1 MPLTQTYEEYLAS
14 KINPRNYSDI
24 LPIIYNLRK
33 RQDQEYIPQA
43 FDRTAPTV
51 NAVGQFG
58 AAGIF
63 SELEQPA
70 FNKGDIVALFGTAT
84 YRIVNGGLSSFL
96 PAIKITA
103 QIDIGRDQPPTS
115 LPAFQVECLG
125 SQIQT
130 KGDDPLIPLG
140 SFRFGIPASI
150 TEQLS
155 VGDHYVYLDAH
166 APDNPPSRLVAQG
179 GEAVNNV
186 RKFTILG

>member
-14 KINPRNYSDI
+14 KINARNYSDI

-33 RQDQEYIPQA
+33 RQNKEYVPQA

-58 AAGIF
+58 ATAIF
-63 SELEQPA
+63 SELEQSE

-84 YRIVNGGLSSFL
+84 YRIVNGGLSAFL

-125 SQIQT
+125 SQIE
-130 KGDDPLIPLG
+130 GNG
-140 SFRFGIPASI
+140 NFRFGIPASI
-150 TEQLS
+150 TQQLS

-166 APDNPPSRLVAQG
+166 APDNPPFRLIAQG
-179 GEAVNNV
+179 GGAVNNI